1 MACAP
6 ARRIRCGSVAR
17 DARLA
22 EITRARNIK
31 QKLTTRMPIV
41 QISGAGYEKVL
52 KTPIIHGVPT
62 LLFRLSSYLMSA
74 SRDVYRFGF

>member
-22 EITRARNIK
+22 EITRARNIE

-52 KTPIIHGVPT
+52 K
-62 LLFRLSSYLMSA
+62 RLSYTVCRHFCFAYLLT
-74 SRDVYRFGF
+74 